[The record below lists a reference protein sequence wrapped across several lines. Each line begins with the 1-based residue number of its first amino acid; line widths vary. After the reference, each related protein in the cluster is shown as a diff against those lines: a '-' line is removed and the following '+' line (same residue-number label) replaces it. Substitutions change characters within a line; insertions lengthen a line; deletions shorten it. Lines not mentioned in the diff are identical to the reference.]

1 MPRAPWSR
9 SLFVLTAM
17 QAGACAED
25 SSFLVRWRLGRDS
38 DSVTALRAVNQCTEL
53 GIVKIRVTTRDA
65 AEAIVDEREFTCFPP
80 GFDDPDTFAPGPE
93 VGPGTY
99 TIQVTALSRL
109 GHPFYAIDEGDGSTG
124 GEGGES
130 TGDPG
135 SSSSSSSGEGL
146 IAPPEERE
154 IVAFDTQEVVV
165 AATGEGQKV
174 DFSIVGVPECD
185 DGVDNDHDG
194 TTDLADISCRGSR
207 LGVEAID
214 TAALQITLLPRL
226 LGDNPHATCA
236 GLGIRSFLV
245 DVAGPTGVQRAL
257 PCSDLSQTFSTDLA
271 PGDYTLS
278 LSALGF
284 LNEPLATLAVPAEA
298 AAFSLAP
305 SAFLSHVI
313 PAEVTI
319 PSFIDPIEAEF
330 GFSAAYELAS
340 GDFTGACDPDGL
352 LIDRVRAT
360 LLDQDGAAIAAATLV
375 EAPPLPAAALD
386 GATLPCIA
394 LKRTRWVTPLI
405 WDDAPGGYTAVSVVV
420 DAFKAGSDVPC
431 FSNADA
437 PEPAAPN
444 VSFTIP
450 LLRRDC
456 G

>member
-9 SLFVLTAM
+9 TLFVLTAM

-25 SSFLVRWRLGRDS
+25 SSFLVRWKLGRDS
-38 DSVTALRAVNQCTEL
+38 DDVTALRAVNQCTEL

-65 AEAIVDEREFTCFPP
+65 AETIVDEREFTCFPP

-99 TIQVTALSRL
+99 TVQVTALSRL
-109 GHPFYAIDEGDGSTG
+109 GHPFYAIDEGGSSTGDEGGSSTGATDTGGSSG
-124 GEGGES
+124 GEGQV
-130 TGDPG
+130 
-135 SSSSSSSGEGL
+135 
-146 IAPPEERE
+146 APPEERE
-154 IVAFDTQEVVV
+154 IVAFDTQEVVI
-165 AATGEGQKV
+165 AAAGEGQKV
-174 DFSIVGVPECD
+174 DFKIVGVPECD

-207 LGVEAID
+207 LGIEKNDA
-214 TAALQITLLPRL
+214 AALQITLLPRL

-245 DVAGPTGVQRAL
+245 DVAGPTAVQRPL
-257 PCSDLSQTFSTDLA
+257 PCNDLSQTFSTDLA

-284 LNEPLATLAVPAEA
+284 MNEPRATLSVPADV

-305 SAFLSHVI
+305 SAFLSHVF
-313 PAEVTI
+313 PADVTI
-319 PSFIDPIEAEF
+319 PSFNDPIEAGF
-330 GFSAAYELAS
+330 GFSLAYELAS
-340 GDFTGACDPDGL
+340 GDFTGDCDPDGL
-352 LIDRVRAT
+352 LVDRVLVT
-360 LLDQDGAAIAAATLV
+360 LRDQDGAAIAAATLA
-375 EAPPLPAAALD
+375 EAPPLPAVVLD
-386 GATLPCIA
+386 GATLPCDA
-394 LKRTRWVTPLI
+394 LKRTRWVVPLT
-405 WDDAPGGYTAVSVVV
+405 WDDAPGEVREVSVAVE
-420 DAFKAGSDVPC
+420 AFKAGSDVPC
-431 FSNADA
+431 FSNTDA

-450 LLRRDC
+450 LPRRDC